1 MKRTTKDVE
10 EIKKRR
16 AEVAAW
22 DAKIVDAMD
31 KSKPWWKDSQQSVD
45 EFLGEASVYE
55 GANKT
60 SKKRSK
66 YPIWWSSIKTVQP
79 ALYSR
84 TPNTVA
90 NALIS
95 DAEDAVA
102 RLASTCLEHLA
113 KSLMQSVPFDRVMY
127 YARDMYLHSG
137 RTAPRVCFKATF
149 LKEIIQEKVYV
160 NPDIQP
166 LDGNTQYQQDEQG
179 IYTIVEREEETLDT
193 TSVNLEPMNFKDVLH
208 NPSARHQ
215 EEVDWMAFKSL
226 MDKEDATERFGEKA
240 EFLKYN
246 YSSTTDEQKE
256 AGKNKVDELACIWEI
271 WDKRKKRVYWFSQ
284 EYKVD
289 FLDVKDDPY
298 GLVGF
303 FPMPAFMLGTVGG
316 DSLYPIPDYIQLE
329 PLINQLNGMFSRYRS
344 LIIALKRK
352 GVFDSNVTELGAL
365 ADSTSEAEYIGI
377 KNFADLI
384 RDGDGLNRL
393 VAHFPTNEFST
404 AIVELSNVIQDFEQ
418 KFYEQYGIPDILRG
432 TSDPRETAAA
442 QQQKG
447 RFVSLR
453 FSAIQ
458 REFQRIARDSIEL
471 MLDLALKLFPEQK
484 LADMMGFAYF
494 KEEEQQLLPQV
505 LELLRNDSQRQMR
518 IDIETDSTIT
528 MNEQAEAEQRNTLAQ
543 TLFDGLNSMKGLTQE
558 NPALLPVVGET
569 ILYVIKGLRN
579 GKQVEGTL
587 SGVIK
592 KMLEPPPPAEP
603 PPPDPALQKVQLDAQ
618 KMQLD
623 AQARVQEMQ
632 QDGQIK
638 QADLQLRGQAL
649 QLEQMK
655 LEREFAL
662 REQELIIAAQK
673 VANES
678 NLESV
683 KISMAQQQQGFQQE
697 MDKLKQELDSFKVIS
712 TEKEKLQ
719 TERRL
724 EREEQR
730 QQLELLTNHIQ
741 AKQPPI
747 NLTVEAAKP
756 TKKRVKISTAPDGS
770 RIAESED
777 IQ

>member
-1 MKRTTKDVE
+1 MKRTTKDIE
-10 EIKKRR
+10 DIKKRK
-16 AEVAAW
+16 AEVEQW
-22 DAKIVDAMD
+22 DAKITDAKE
-31 KSKPWWKDSQQSVD
+31 KSKSWWLEAQKSFN
-45 EFLGEASVYE
+45 EYLGEKGETDSSSLVTKA
-55 GANKT
+55 KT
-60 SKKRSK
+60 K

-84 TPNTVA
+84 TPTTVA

-95 DAEDAVA
+95 DAEDPVA
-102 RLASTCLEHLA
+102 RLASSCLERLS
-113 KSLMQSVPFDRVMY
+113 KQLMQSTPFDRVMY
-127 YARDMYLHSG
+127 YTRDMYLHSA
-137 RTAPRVCFKATF
+137 RTAPRVCFKSK
-149 LKEIIQEKVYV
+149 LSKEKVYIDPNV
-160 NPDIQP
+160 QP
-166 LDGNTQYQQDEQG
+166 LDGNTQYFQEPETG
-179 IYTIVEREEETLDT
+179 KIYSEVEKLDT
-193 TSVNLEPMNFKDVLH
+193 CSVNLEPMHFRDVLH
-208 NPSARHQ
+208 NSSARHQ
-215 EEVDWMAFKSL
+215 EEVEWMAFKSL
-226 MDKEDATERFGEKA
+226 MDKEDAKERFGDKA
-240 EFLKYN
+240 EVLKFN
-246 YSSTTDEQKE
+246 YSSSAEEEQKDSD
-256 AGKNKVDELACIWEI
+256 KSKLDKLACIWEI
-271 WDKRKKRVYWFSQ
+271 WDKRKKKVYWYSP
-284 EYKVD
+284 EYKED

-303 FPMPAFMLGTVGG
+303 FPMPAFMLGTVGC
-316 DSLYPIPDYIQLE
+316 DSLYPVPDYSQLE
-329 PLINQLNGMFSRYRS
+329 PLINQLNGMFNRYRT

-352 GVFDSNVTELGAL
+352 GVFDSNVPELAAL

-384 RDGDGLNRL
+384 RDGDGLSRL
-393 VAHFPTNEFST
+393 VAHFPTKEFSS

-458 REFQRIARDSIEL
+458 REFQRMARDSIEL
-471 MLDLALKLFPEQK
+471 MIDLALKLFPDDK
-484 LADMMGFAYF
+484 LADLMGFNYF
-494 KEEEQQLLPQV
+494 KPEEQELIPQV

-528 MNEQAEAEQRNTLAQ
+528 MNEESETAQRNVLAQ

-569 ILYVIKGLRN
+569 ILYVIRGLRN
-579 GKQVEGTL
+579 GKQVEGAL

-592 KMLEPPPPAEP
+592 QMLQPPPPPEP
-603 PPPDPALQKVQLDAQ
+603 PPPDPMLQKIQMEGQL
-618 KMQLD
+618 
-623 AQARVQEMQ
+623 RVQEMQ
-632 QDGQIK
+632 QDGQIR
-638 QADLQLRGQAL
+638 QAELQLKGQTL

-662 REQELIIAAQK
+662 KEQELIIAAQK
-673 VANES
+673 VASES

-683 KISMAQQQQGFQQE
+683 KVSMAQQQQVFQQE

-712 TEKEKLQ
+712 SEKEKLQ

-730 QQLELLTNHIQ
+730 QQIETLTNHLQ
-741 AKQPPI
+741 NSQPPI
-747 NLTVEAAKP
+747 SLTVEAAKP
-756 TKKRVKISTAPDGS
+756 TRKKV
-770 RIAESED
+770 RITKDPLGGTIIESDELEGGRE
-777 IQ
+777 